1 METKR
6 LFSYAAA
13 AICACALFA
22 SCEDRHVPDGQ
33 GTSLGNYIVTATVD
47 NVNAVLQSRTIDGG
61 EISARSSGTEADGG
75 TQWVYYKDRYL
86 YNLKYNDGN
95 AGGTSSFAM
104 DSNGEVVLR
113 PKTYNI
119 TRFTTYGIAGGYIIT
134 ASAVDTDTKDS
145 EGNQAKGIGFNYLD
159 VEAENN
165 RTAVIPG
172 ENFLGNGEFVTFS
185 GFVETGG
192 RIYTSVVPMGMSKYG
207 VKYDGGSLVT
217 YPELIST
224 YAGGQGSGSFDIGV
238 IPTTQFPDNAW
249 VAIYDDNTFTDP
261 VILKTDRIGFAS
273 GRQKSQYYQTI
284 WADGEGN
291 VYVFSPGY
299 GRNHTGDFKKTG
311 TLPSGVIR
319 INAGAEEFDPSYY
332 CNIEE
337 LSGGFAIYRCWHID
351 RDYFLLQMYTGG
363 TDAQNA
369 IGGIGGGTNAIAVFR
384 GSTKEFRYVTKGLPA
399 RDNISSFG
407 SAPFAE
413 GGAIYIP
420 VVTNDGAQPAVYR
433 IDPETAEAAK
443 GLTVVSD
450 AISSVGKLVPVL

>member
-1 METKR
+1 METR
-6 LFSYAAA
+6 TLLLHAA

-47 NVNAVLQSRTIDGG
+47 NVNAVLQSRTIDSG
-61 EISARSSGTEADGG
+61 EISARNSGVEADGG

-104 DSNGEVVLR
+104 DFDGEVVLR

-119 TRFTTYGIAGGYIIT
+119 TRFTTYGIAGDYIIT

-165 RTAVIPG
+165 RTSVIPG

-185 GFVETGG
+185 GLVETGG

-207 VKYDGGSLVT
+207 VRYDGGSLVT

-284 WADGEGN
+284 WADDEGN

-299 GRNHTGDFKKTG
+299 GRSHTGDFKKTG
-311 TLPSGVIR
+311 TLPSG
-319 INAGAEEFDPSYY
+319 
-332 CNIEE
+332 
-337 LSGGFAIYRCWHID
+337 
-351 RDYFLLQMYTGG
+351 
-363 TDAQNA
+363 
-369 IGGIGGGTNAIAVFR
+369 
-384 GSTKEFRYVTKGLPA
+384 
-399 RDNISSFG
+399 
-407 SAPFAE
+407 
-413 GGAIYIP
+413 